1 MSGREEQREIP
12 GRERVW
18 CVWGRASRLGSNGG
32 CVLGIKVE
40 GGKWFAQKV
49 KQEPDEYSLKGAVR
63 SRGSILSAG
72 RHTHTQTHT
81 GAAWREAAS
90 GPTFLGLG
98 RLFWKWETSFAFSP
112 LWEAPSLP
120 SPHSPEVLRLRS
132 ILRELIQPTC
142 MDTNIYFLEYKHE
155 VVLILP
161 TTTPTLLYRNLFNNV
176 LVLFLYFWA
185 TLRY

>member
-112 LWEAPSLP
+112 PLRGTLPPLSTFPRSSQTEIHPTWTYTTNMYGYEYIFSGVQTWSGFNPSYDYP
-120 SPHSPEVLRLRS
+120 NS
-132 ILRELIQPTC
+132 
-142 MDTNIYFLEYKHE
+142 
-155 VVLILP
+155 
-161 TTTPTLLYRNLFNNV
+161 TLQKSL
-176 LVLFLYFWA
+176 
-185 TLRY
+185 